1 MRLVVGNKIN
11 EIDKSTLQEITS
23 KFDRVEVDL
32 GTGDGRFVYQSALKN
47 PNTLF
52 IGIDPAEK
60 QLEKYS
66 KKALRKKLGN
76 ALFVVGSFEIIPKEL
91 KGAAIKVFISLPWG
105 TLLENIVKPTKEGIK
120 KLSDLLQKDGE
131 IEVTFGYAPG
141 LEPHETKRLN
151 LPEIDKT
158 LIEKVIIPKFE
169 KHGFHLKSL
178 STLEKSQLSRVETT
192 WAKRLKFGGD
202 RNIFKLVF
210 STQG

>member
-11 EIDKSTLQEITS
+11 EIDKSALQEITS

-32 GTGDGRFVYQSALKN
+32 GTGDGRFVYQNALKN

-60 QLEKYS
+60 QLEIYS

-76 ALFVVGSFEIIPKEL
+76 ALFVVGSFEIIPEEL
-91 KGAAIKVFISLPWG
+91 KGVTNKVYIILPWG
-105 TLLENIVKPTKEGIK
+105 TLLENLVKPTYESIK

-131 IEVTFGYAPG
+131 IEITFGYAPE

-151 LPEIDKT
+151 LPEINKT
-158 LIEKVIIPKFE
+158 LIEKDIIPRFE
-169 KHGFHLKSL
+169 KYGYHLKAF

-192 WAKRLKFGGD
+192 WAKRLKYSGD

-210 STQG
+210 STQS